1 MRKLI
6 FLFPGYLLIG
16 LILIVGATSAAARP
30 PEITKSLEPKLYH
43 GSNEEIST
51 FIGKRQEL
59 IENLITEIVKKK
71 ELPAFRDSQHS
82 ITSVIDL
89 YQGILSQYKGLLVE
103 LPRDPGTGLKKPQIE
118 EPFSSLNDFDQILKY
133 EKFINLV
140 LTEKEHQFT
149 LIKSRLNHLRE
160 ETIEHLSEYSRLYK
174 TAPKDQLLLY
184 ESYGKLLS
192 MQCEYALLYIRKPKL
207 EAHLKALYKRRNSAE
222 QWIREAFIQL
232 TIKPEDI
239 KKAQKIYE
247 RKLKSLKN
255 TTTATSAEYHDLN
268 RRLLIY
274 ETRFDNATEKV
285 KTNNS
290 KSSEGQQENWQI
302 ERERI
307 ELIRSALTLRIH
319 LIEQKRLSEEIGLQ
333 KSEYRLQW
341 LKSYV
346 DKDQA
351 GLLRN
356 FIKTWAKNSSEL
368 DLNLEALIRT
378 TSEATLAR
386 SNLVH
391 KQVTINN
398 LKAATP
404 SEKRLLALNNLG
416 RQAKKTT
423 ENIDKLIVQLSRNSL
438 EINNLKF
445 EVDRILRLSKALSS
459 KSERV
464 RLWSV
469 LRLAESKKSIENA
482 LYYPLFSIGT
492 SIVTLAIIL
501 KIIFLFIAGIFLL
514 RLLRRQVSLFMEK
527 KAGMSTGS
535 INSITTLGY
544 YIGVIICSIIVLS
557 AAGLDLSQL
566 GIVLG
571 ALGVGIGFG
580 LQTITNN
587 FISGLILL
595 TERTV
600 KVGDYVNLKDGVIG
614 KVKKMSIRT
623 TIIRDF
629 EGIDTIVPNSDL
641 IANRVETWTYGDDW
655 RRLNVPFGVA
665 YDSDPEEVVQLAM
678 AAAREVDIT
687 REDFLHP
694 LRVFFEGFGDNSLDF
709 SIRPWCRI
717 SFLQTGAGI
726 TSDYYFALFKKLKE
740 ADIAIPFPQ
749 HDLHLAS
756 LAPEVIETLRKLRY
770 DEKPETDK
778 PAPDNS

>member
-6 FLFPGYLLIG
+6 SHFPGYLLIS
-16 LILIVGATSAAARP
+16 LMLFVGAAPAAARP
-30 PEITKSLEPKLYH
+30 PEVTKSLEVKLYY
-43 GSNEEIST
+43 GTNEEIST

-59 IENLITEIVKKK
+59 IKNLITEIVKKK
-71 ELPAFRDSQHS
+71 ELPAFQDSQHS
-82 ITSVIDL
+82 IISVIDL

-103 LPRDPGTGLKKPQIE
+103 LPRDPETGLKKPQIE
-118 EPFSSLNDFDQILKY
+118 GPLFSFDDFNQILKY
-133 EKFINLV
+133 EKFINLI
-140 LTEKEHQFT
+140 LAEKEHQFI
-149 LIKSRLNHLRE
+149 LIRSRLNHLRE
-160 ETIEHLSEYSRLYK
+160 ATIEHLSEYSRFYK
-174 TAPKDQLLLY
+174 TDPEDQLLLY

-192 MQCEYALLYIRKPKL
+192 LQCEHALLYIRKPKL
-207 EAHLKALYKRRNSAE
+207 EAYLKTLYKRQNSAE
-222 QWIREAFIQL
+222 QWIREAFIKL

-239 KKAQKIYE
+239 KKAQTVYE
-247 RKLKSLKN
+247 RKLNELKN

-274 ETRFDNATEKV
+274 ETRFDNATQKA
-285 KTNNS
+285 KADNS
-290 KSSEGQQENWQI
+290 KASEGQQENWQI

-307 ELIRSALTLRIH
+307 ELIRNALTLRIH
-319 LIEQKRLSEEIGLQ
+319 LIEQKRLSEKIGLQ

-341 LKSYV
+341 LESCV
-346 DKDQA
+346 DKNQA
-351 GLLRN
+351 EILRN
-356 FIKTWAKNSSEL
+356 FIKSWSQNSSEL

-391 KQVTINN
+391 KLVTINN
-398 LKAATP
+398 LKAAAP
-404 SEKRLLALNNLG
+404 SEKQLLALTNLG

-423 ENIDKLIVQLSRNSL
+423 ENLDKLIVQLSRNSL
-438 EINNLKF
+438 EIQDLKF
-445 EVDRILRLSKALSS
+445 EIDRILLLSKAFSS

-469 LRLAESKKSIENA
+469 LRLAEFEKSIESA

-492 SIVTLAIIL
+492 STVTLAIIL

-557 AAGLDLSQL
+557 AAGLDLSQF

-587 FISGLILL
+587 FISGIILL

-600 KVGDYVNLKDGVIG
+600 KVGDYVNLKDGVVG

-641 IANRVETWTYGDDW
+641 IANRVETWTYSDDW

-687 REDFLHP
+687 QEDFMHP

-717 SFLQTGAGI
+717 SFLQTGSGI

-740 ADIAIPFPQ
+740 AGIAIPFPQ
-749 HDLHLAS
+749 QDLHLTS
-756 LAPEVIETLRKLRY
+756 LAPEIIEKLRELKN
-770 DEKPETDK
+770 DGKTETGK
-778 PAPDNS
+778 PAPGNL